1 LFSYLTDQMLKKFI
15 KDISV
20 EVNRDQVCSSTSQ
33 LSDETKANLIRPEE
47 ICQYES
53 ALYGEAMLRIKG
65 IDNITNADK
74 ISYASN
80 KYCSEQRDPNRQ
92 RISKFIE
99 NEVLCTPW
107 NLSQNFCTINQS
119 GGMLMIRGV
128 GDPSNNN
135 GGFSF
140 LKMPLKISNDSLKDS
155 MKIRRD
161 LNPAIQNPKSVTG
174 TDADLRKLKK
184 EDIFNKLVTEMGYD
198 PEAIRPMGRWDM
210 VGLLRSHSS
219 NL

>member
-1 LFSYLTDQMLKKFI
+1 MLKKFI
-15 KDISV
+15 KDIDV
-20 EVNRDQVCSSTSQ
+20 EVDRDQICKSNKQ
-33 LSDETKANLIRPEE
+33 LSDETKANLIKPEE

-53 ALYGEAMLRIKG
+53 ALYGEAMLRQKG
-65 IDNITNADK
+65 IKNITNADK

-80 KYCSEQRDPNRQ
+80 KYCSEQRDPFRQ
-92 RISKFIE
+92 RIAKFIE

-107 NLSQNFCTINQS
+107 NLSQNFCTINKN

-128 GDPSNNN
+128 GDPSSNN

-161 LNPAIQNPKSVTG
+161 LNPAI
-174 TDADLRKLKK
+174 
-184 EDIFNKLVTEMGYD
+184 
-198 PEAIRPMGRWDM
+198 
-210 VGLLRSHSS
+210 
-219 NL
+219 